1 MSDTA
6 IIDVTFID
14 AETSDEF
21 MKLKV
26 PLRQLP
32 KRDTTLTIGKDDW
45 LLVDVTPSRTEEIV
59 KAGKASLVLRKV
71 QYIDPNTILFSLPT
85 VADVIPEEVTE
96 GELSNALQMHEDDWL
111 QLELVPKE
119 TVFEAQGDLE
129 AVRAVL
135 AQERQGAGFKRLHVR
150 IELPAPFEEHARSL
164 ASLKA
169 LFGAVHP
176 VAYKGGGGALKG
188 CFAFKLASGVW
199 VYGQAAGDQVSC
211 LGLTAPDDE
220 ALTRLDG
227 LTLID
232 WCAGEVY
239 EVKHG

>member
-32 KRDTTLTIGKDDW
+32 VRDTTLTIGKDDW

-59 KAGKASLVLRKV
+59 KAGKVSLVLRKV
-71 QYIDPNTILFSLPT
+71 QYIDPNSILFSLPT

-96 GELSNALQMHEDDWL
+96 GDLSNALQMHEDDWL
-111 QLELVPKE
+111 QLELVPRE
-119 TVFEAQGDLE
+119 TVFEAQADLE
-129 AVRAVL
+129 AVRKVL
-135 AQERQGAGFKRLHVR
+135 ADERQGAGFKRLHVR
-150 IELPAPFEEHARSL
+150 IELPAPFEEHPRSL
-164 ASLKA
+164 ASLRGV
-169 LFGAVHP
+169 FGAEHP
-176 VAYKGGGGALKG
+176 VAYRNGGGALKG
-188 CFAFKLASGVW
+188 CFAFKLPSGVW
-199 VYGQAAGDQVSC
+199 VYGHAIGDQVNA

-220 ALTRLDG
+220 ALSRLDG